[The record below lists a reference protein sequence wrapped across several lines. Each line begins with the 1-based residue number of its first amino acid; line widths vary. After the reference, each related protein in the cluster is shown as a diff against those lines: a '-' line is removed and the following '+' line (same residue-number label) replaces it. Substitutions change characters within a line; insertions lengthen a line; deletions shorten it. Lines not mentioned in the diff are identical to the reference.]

1 MFASR
6 VNNAKK
12 KEAARSRR
20 FDAQYII
27 NSRRDCGWLGEAIA
41 RTIIVT
47 ARPIIWIKYGEGTV
61 HTLFT
66 LAWLL
71 MWCVTLGILLVA
83 WISHKQEVN
92 DYLKFLIHE
101 LMGK

>member
-6 VNNAKK
+6 ISNAKK
-12 KEAARSRR
+12 KEAARMRS
-20 FDAQYII
+20 FDARFII
-27 NSRRDCGWLGEAIA
+27 NSRRDCGRFGEVLA
-41 RTIIVT
+41 RTIIVA
-47 ARPIIWIKYGEGTV
+47 ARPVMWIKYGEGTV

-83 WISHKQEVN
+83 WISHKQEVS